1 MQRHGKCYTMS
12 FMDVPSQNRDHLQ
25 EFERLCRNRGLSLT
39 IQRRTVLE
47 TLLYGNAHP
56 TADEV
61 YVNVQQRIPG
71 VARTTVY
78 RVLDML
84 VQLDVI
90 KKIYQ
95 PGGAAFFDT
104 STHVHH
110 HFACVFCDK
119 IVDVD
124 EQLSSAL
131 VLPELEHHDFEIT
144 ESHVFF
150 RGTCRECRRKK
161 TKLHGRNKTAAKGAE
176 AMSPKCKTVTH
187 SAGQNKRTR

>member
-1 MQRHGKCYTMS
+1 MN
-12 FMDVPSQNRDHLQ
+12 VPSQNRDHLQ

-47 TLLYGNAHP
+47 TLLDGNAHP

-104 STHVHH
+104 SLHVHH
-110 HFACVFCDK
+110 HFACVICNK

-131 VLPELEHHDFEIT
+131 VLPELKHRDFEIT

-150 RGTCRECRRKK
+150 RGTCGECRRKK
-161 TKLHGRNKTAAKGAE
+161 PAPHKGDEKTTRSTKIQSL
-176 AMSPKCKTVTH
+176 
-187 SAGQNKRTR
+187 KRMTEK